1 MKANKTQVILIMLD
15 FLLCK
20 GEFTKEVILGKAPIS
35 DLRFKRY
42 VQELRAY
49 LYNFR
54 NQEDIIYDRASKKYR
69 LSPL

>member
-1 MKANKTQVILIMLD
+1 MKASKTQIVLIMLD

-20 GEFTKEVILGKAPIS
+20 GEFTKEEVINKVTIS

-54 NQEDIIYDRASKKYR
+54 NQEDIVYDRRAKKYR
-69 LSPL
+69 MVH